1 MQGLVDKTPYD
12 NVKRFYS
19 MLIDVITSIQTTRNK
34 SLYQESGH
42 GHKKTAEKPLTFPLP
57 DYLIEIKS
65 IDRITI

>member
-1 MQGLVDKTPYD
+1 
-12 NVKRFYS
+12 
-19 MLIDVITSIQTTRNK
+19 MLIDVITLAQTRRDK